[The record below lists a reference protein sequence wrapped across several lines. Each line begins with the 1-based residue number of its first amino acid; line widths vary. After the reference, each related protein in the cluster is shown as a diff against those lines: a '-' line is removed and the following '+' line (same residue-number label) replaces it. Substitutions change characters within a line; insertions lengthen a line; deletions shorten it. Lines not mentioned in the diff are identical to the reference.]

1 MVNPAIRP
9 CTPDDFEAI
18 YAIINDAARA
28 YRGVI
33 PADRY
38 HEPYMPRE
46 ELHEAIRRGVVF
58 WGYEEPGET
67 PGLLGDHEEP
77 GDRARRAEL
86 VGVMGIQDVED
97 VTLIRHAYV
106 RTDRRQHGVGGRL
119 LSHLLDLSTRPVLI
133 GTWTDAAWAIRFYEK
148 HGFRLVPT
156 DEKTRLLRRYWGI
169 SERQIETSV
178 VLADAKW
185 RGGKSEKSATP

>member
-1 MVNPAIRP
+1 MTHSAIRP
-9 CTPDDFEAI
+9 CTPDDFESI

-33 PADRY
+33 PPDRY

-46 ELHEAIRRGVVF
+46 ELREAIRSGVVF
-58 WGYEEPGET
+58 WGCEEPGPT
-67 PGLLGDHEEP
+67 PGEDGD
-77 GDRARRAEL
+77 L
-86 VGVMGIQDVED
+86 VGVMGIQEVQD

-106 RTDRRQHGVGGRL
+106 RTDRRQRGIGGKL
-119 LSHLLDLSTRPVLI
+119 LAHLRAQTRRPVLI
-133 GTWTDAAWAIRFYEK
+133 GTWADAAWAIRFYEK
-148 HGFRLVPT
+148 HGFHLVST

-169 SERQIETSV
+169 SQRQIETSV

-185 RGGKSEKSATP
+185 RGEKSEKSVKSVKEEE